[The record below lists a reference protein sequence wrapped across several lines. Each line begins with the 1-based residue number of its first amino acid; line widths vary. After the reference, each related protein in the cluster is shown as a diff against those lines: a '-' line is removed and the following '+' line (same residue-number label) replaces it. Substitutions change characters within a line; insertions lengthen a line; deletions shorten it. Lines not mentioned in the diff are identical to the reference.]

1 MSSHK
6 KTDYYLRS
14 GATMW
19 KEGPWEFS
27 RTCRTC
33 HRLVTVETDCVF
45 FNNGSAAD
53 GGVVTRLLLFC
64 ANGGAAGPCVSSES
78 AVGTGGSGAA
88 AAEFGAVGQHRGEAV
103 GPRRGV

>member
-1 MSSHK
+1 M
-6 KTDYYLRS
+6 
-14 GATMW
+14 GV
-19 KEGPWEFS
+19 FS
-27 RTCRTC
+27 DVSDVPSTGDR
-33 HRLVTVETDCVF
+33 
-45 FNNGSAAD
+45 D